1 MDTQVIQAGLMR
13 IYPLIG
19 LMLLT
24 LGCAAKKPA
33 QINLLIPPS
42 ALLKPIE
49 LQQCDPNTDPPKC
62 KKAIVSYKKSQA
74 VVVMK

>member
-1 MDTQVIQAGLMR
+1 MR